1 MPSKNVFNLSK
12 ARVSCID
19 VLHEDCFNNP
29 MRRRQILPFAVS
41 LLAASPAFA
50 WPDQPVRLVVPF
62 TPGTGP
68 DIIARFVAERLSARF
83 GQPVVVENV
92 AGASGNIGSQ
102 QVARAKPDG
111 HTLMSSVN
119 TLVMNASLYKNLPY
133 DPVADFAPL
142 GLTAWGSL
150 VLVAHPSQKPNTL
163 GELVAAAKA
172 APKTLTYGSPGV
184 GTPHHLSM
192 ALVETAS
199 GIELVHVPY
208 KGTAGAVQDLL
219 GGQIG
224 YMFLPVHVSA
234 QHIRAGKLKAIAA
247 GSPLRLPAL
256 PDVPT
261 LAESGLKGV
270 DVDMWYGLFAPKG
283 TPPDI
288 IERLNR
294 EVGAILTSPEAR
306 TLFETQVL
314 TPVTSTPAALADI
327 VARDRLRWAEVV
339 AKRGIQP
346 E

>member
-1 MPSKNVFNLSK
+1 
-12 ARVSCID
+12 
-19 VLHEDCFNNP
+19 
-29 MRRRQILPFAVS
+29 MRRRQTLP
-41 LLAASPAFA
+41 LLAGLLATPVSIRSAFA
-50 WPDQPVRLVVPF
+50 WPDQPLKIIVPF

-68 DIIARFVAERLSARF
+68 DIIARFVAERLSPKL

-92 AGASGNIGSQ
+92 VGASGNIGSQ

-133 DPVADFAPL
+133 NPVTDFVPL

-150 VLVAHPSQKPNTL
+150 VLVANPSQKPNTL
-163 GELVAAAKA
+163 AEMIAAAKA
-172 APKTLTYGSPGV
+172 EPKSLTYGSPGV

-192 ALVETAS
+192 ALVETTA
-199 GIELVHVPY
+199 GIELLHVPY

-247 GSPLRLPAL
+247 GSPQRLPQL

-270 DVDMWYGLFAPKG
+270 DVDMWYGFFLPKD
-283 TPPDI
+283 TPADVVA
-288 IERLNR
+288 RLNR
-294 EVGAILTSPEAR
+294 EVAAILNTPEAKAAFEAQGLIPATSTSAELGAIVVR
-306 TLFETQVL
+306 D
-314 TPVTSTPAALADI
+314 ST
-327 VARDRLRWAEVV
+327 RWADVV
-339 AKRGIQP
+339 AKRGISA

>member
-1 MPSKNVFNLSK
+1 
-12 ARVSCID
+12 
-19 VLHEDCFNNP
+19 
-29 MRRRQILPFAVS
+29 MRRRQFLPVIAGFAVAP
-41 LLAASPAFA
+41 LAFKTAFA
-50 WPDQPVRLVVPF
+50 WPDQPIKLVVPF

-68 DIIARFVAERLSARF
+68 DIIARFVAERLSPQL

-111 HTLMSSVN
+111 QTLMSSVN

-247 GSPLRLPAL
+247 GSPERLPPL

-261 LAESGLKGV
+261 LGESGLKGV
-270 DVDMWYGLFAPKG
+270 DVDMWYGFFAPKG
-283 TPPDI
+283 TPTEI
-288 IERLNR
+288 VARLNQ
-294 EVGAILTSPEAR
+294 EVAAILNSPEAKSV
-306 TLFETQVL
+306 FEAQGL
-314 TPVTSTPAALADI
+314 SPATSTPAALGEI
-327 VARDRLRWAEVV
+327 VVRDRARWADVV

>member
-1 MPSKNVFNLSK
+1 
-12 ARVSCID
+12 
-19 VLHEDCFNNP
+19 
-29 MRRRQILPFAVS
+29 MRRRQILPLAVG
-41 LLAASPAFA
+41 LLATPAAFRAAFA
-50 WPDQPVRLVVPF
+50 WPDQPVKLVVPY

-68 DIIARFVAERLSARF
+68 DIIARFVAERLKL

-111 HTLMSSVN
+111 HTLMSQVV

-133 DPVADFAPL
+133 DPVADFAPI

-150 VLVAHPSQKPNTL
+150 VLVAHPSQKPATL
-163 GELVAAAKA
+163 AELIAAAKA
-172 APKTLTYGSPGV
+172 SPKTLTYGSPGV

-192 ALVETAS
+192 ALVETAA
-199 GIELVHVPY
+199 GIEMLHVPY

-234 QHIRAGKLKAIAA
+234 QHIRGGKLKAIAA
-247 GSPLRLPAL
+247 GSPQRLPQL

-261 LAESGLKGV
+261 LAEGGLKGI
-270 DVDMWYGLFAPKG
+270 DVDMWYGFFAPKG
-283 TPPDI
+283 TPPELV
-288 IERLNR
+288 ERLNK
-294 EVGAILTSPEAR
+294 EIAAILNAPEAKSV
-306 TLFETQVL
+306 FEAQGL
-314 TPVTSTPAALADI
+314 MPATSTTRALGEI
-327 VARDRLRWAEVV
+327 VVRDRARWADVV

>member
-1 MPSKNVFNLSK
+1 
-12 ARVSCID
+12 
-19 VLHEDCFNNP
+19 
-29 MRRRQILPFAVS
+29 MRRRQILP
-41 LLAASPAFA
+41 LAASLLTAPWAAFA
-50 WPDQPVRLVVPF
+50 WPDQPVKLVVPF

-68 DIIARFVAERLSARF
+68 DIIARFVAERLSAKL

-119 TLVMNASLYKNLPY
+119 TLVMNASLYSNLAY

-142 GLTAWGSL
+142 GLSAWGSL
-150 VLVAHPSQKPNTL
+150 VLVAHPGQTPKTL
-163 GELVAAAKA
+163 AELIAATKA
-172 APKTLTYGSPGV
+172 SPRTLTYGSPGV

-192 ALVETAS
+192 ALVETAA
-199 GIELVHVPY
+199 GIEMLHVPY

-247 GSPLRLPAL
+247 GSPQRLPQL

-261 LAESGLKGV
+261 LAESGLAGV
-270 DVDMWYGLFAPKG
+270 DVDMWYGFFAPKA
-283 TPPDI
+283 TPPDLV
-288 IERLNR
+288 ERLNK
-294 EVGAILTSPEAR
+294 EISAILAAPEAKSA
-306 TLFETQVL
+306 FEAQGL
-314 TPVTSTPAALADI
+314 IPATSTPKALGEI
-327 VARDRLRWAEVV
+327 VVRDKGRWADVV
-339 AKRGIQP
+339 AKRGIKP

>member
-1 MPSKNVFNLSK
+1 M
-12 ARVSCID
+12 
-19 VLHEDCFNNP
+19 H
-29 MRRRQILPFAVS
+29 RRS
-41 LLAASPAFA
+41 LLPLVAGVLAAPAAFA
-50 WPDQPVRLVVPF
+50 WPDQPVRIVVPF

-68 DIIARFVAERLSARF
+68 DIVARFVAERLSPRL
-83 GQPVVVENV
+83 GQPVVVDNV

-111 HTLMSSVN
+111 LTLMSSVN
-119 TLVMNASLYKNLPY
+119 TLVMNASLFKNLPY
-133 DPVADFAPL
+133 DPVSDFAPI

-150 VLVAHPSQKPNTL
+150 MLVANPAQAPNTFA
-163 GELVAAAKA
+163 ELVAAAKA
-172 APKTLTYGSPGV
+172 SPRKLTYGSPGV

-192 ALVETAS
+192 ALVEQAS
-199 GIELVHVPY
+199 GIELLHVPY

-247 GSPLRLPAL
+247 GSPRRLPQL

-261 LAESGLKGV
+261 LIEAGLVGA

-283 TPPDI
+283 TPAPLV
-288 IERLNR
+288 ERLNR
-294 EVGAILTSPEAR
+294 EAVDILGSAEAKAAFDAQG
-306 TLFETQVL
+306 LV
-314 TPVTSTPAALADI
+314 PATSTPDALEAI
-327 VARDRLRWAEVV
+327 VVRDRKRWAEVV
-339 AKRGIQP
+339 ASRGIAA

>member
-1 MPSKNVFNLSK
+1 
-12 ARVSCID
+12 
-19 VLHEDCFNNP
+19 
-29 MRRRQILPFAVS
+29 MRRRQILASAAAVM
-41 LLAASPAFA
+41 AAPSAFA
-50 WPDQPVRLVVPF
+50 WPDQPVKLVVPF

-68 DIIARFVAERLSARF
+68 DIIARFVAERLKI

-133 DPVADFAPL
+133 DPVGDFAPI

-150 VLVAHPSQKPNTL
+150 VLVAHPSQPPNTL
-163 GELVAAAKA
+163 AEFIAAAKA
-172 APKTLTYGSPGV
+172 KPKTLNYGSPGV

-192 ALVETAS
+192 ALVETVG

-234 QHIRAGKLKAIAA
+234 QHIRTGKLKAIAA
-247 GSPLRLPAL
+247 GSPKRLAQL
-256 PDVPT
+256 PDTPT
-261 LAESGLKGV
+261 LIEQGLQGA

-283 TPPDI
+283 TPADI
-288 IERLNR
+288 VERLNK
-294 EVGAILTSPEAR
+294 EV
-306 TLFETQVL
+306 
-314 TPVTSTPAALADI
+314 
-327 VARDRLRWAEVV
+327 
-339 AKRGIQP
+339 
-346 E
+346 

>member
-1 MPSKNVFNLSK
+1 
-12 ARVSCID
+12 
-19 VLHEDCFNNP
+19 
-29 MRRRQILPFAVS
+29 MRRRQIPAFVAAVMAAPFAFR
-41 LLAASPAFA
+41 AALA
-50 WPDQPVRLVVPF
+50 WPDQPVKLVVPF

-68 DIIARFVAERLSARF
+68 DIIARFVAERLKL

-133 DPVADFAPL
+133 DPVGDFMPL

-150 VLVAHPSQKPNTL
+150 VLVAHPSQKPGTL
-163 GELVAAAKA
+163 AELIAAAKA
-172 APKTLTYGSPGV
+172 SPKTLNYGSPGV

-192 ALVETAS
+192 ALVETTAA
-199 GIELVHVPY
+199 IEMVHVPY

-224 YMFLPVHVSA
+224 YMFLPAHVSA
-234 QHIRAGKLKAIAA
+234 QHIRTGKLKAIAA
-247 GSPLRLPAL
+247 GSPQRLPQL

-261 LAESGLKGV
+261 LVEGGLKGV
-270 DVDMWYGLFAPKG
+270 DVDMWYGFFAPKG
-283 TPPDI
+283 TPAELV
-288 IERLNR
+288 ERLNK
-294 EVGAILTSPEAR
+294 EISAILNSPEAKA
-306 TLFETQVL
+306 TFEAQGL
-314 TPVTSTPAALADI
+314 IPATSSPAALGEI
-327 VARDRLRWAEVV
+327 VARDRGRWAEVV
-339 AKRGIQP
+339 AKRGIQT